1 MKPERAPRGKG
12 RLGWL
17 AALCLVLAAG
27 CAHYP
32 ENASWSQV
40 DPQQG
45 YRQPAEVAGQD
56 ELFIA
61 LAFSGGGTRAAAFSY
76 GALKKL
82 KATPLPGGQGRSVL
96 DEVDLISSVS
106 GGSFTAAYFGLFGQ
120 EKTMREFPAKFL
132 HQNYELT
139 MGQTIFNPYYFF
151 SLMSPWFDRSDM
163 AAELYGEQ
171 IFEHKTF
178 AALIQ
183 GGSHPFIAL
192 NATNMYTGCRFTF
205 TQNYF
210 DFLCSRLDDFPVAR
224 AVAASSAFPILLSP
238 ITLKN
243 YPQCHFDIP
252 DEVKFGLRDWDLNRE
267 RYFWA
272 QSQAIYRDDYEQHHY
287 LHLVD
292 GGLADNL
299 GLDYILASLARG
311 ALYDRLPKIK
321 RLVVITVN
329 SQVNPPQGI
338 DLESDPPGA
347 LEVAFKTG
355 TVSLENLTLERSL
368 KTRERLSELLR
379 IRLAETGAKGEQGG
393 VRLPKTYYIELN
405 LADEKDQK
413 RRKALMAVPT
423 SFHLDPDQV
432 QMMVEEAA
440 RLLEN
445 NDSWRKLLSELAG
458 PSPDI

>member
-1 MKPERAPRGKG
+1 M
-12 RLGWL
+12 
-17 AALCLVLAAG
+17 
-27 CAHYP
+27 
-32 ENASWSQV
+32 
-40 DPQQG
+40 
-45 YRQPAEVAGQD
+45 VAGQD

-82 KATPLPGGQGRSVL
+82 AATPLPGQSDKSIL

-120 EKTMREFPAKFL
+120 EKTLREFPAKFL

-139 MGQTIFNPYYFF
+139 MAQTIFNPYYFF

-163 AAELYGEQ
+163 AAELYGKNIYEDKK
-171 IFEHKTF
+171 FSD
-178 AALIQ
+178 LIKR
-183 GGSHPFIAL
+183 GSHPFIAL
-192 NATNMYTGCRFTF
+192 NATNMYTGYRFTF

-210 DFLCSRLDDFPVAR
+210 DFLCSRIDDFPVAR
-224 AVAASSAFPILLSP
+224 AVAASSAFPILLTP

-243 YPQCHFDIP
+243 YPQCSFNMPI
-252 DEVKFGLRDWDLNRE
+252 EVAMGLKDWNLNRE
-267 RYFWA
+267 RYYWA
-272 QSQAIYRDDYEQHHY
+272 NSQAIYRNDYDQHHY

-338 DLESDPPGA
+338 DLESDPPGT

-355 TVSLENLTLERSL
+355 TVSMENLTLERSQ
-368 KTRERLSELLR
+368 KTRERLAELLKK
-379 IRLAETGAKGEQGG
+379 RLQETGAKGVQGG
-393 VRLPKTYYIELN
+393 ARLPKTYYIELN
-405 LADEKDQK
+405 LGDETDPERLKK
-413 RRKALMAVPT
+413 LMAIPT
-423 SFHLDPDQV
+423 SFHLKPSQV
-432 QMMVEEAA
+432 EMMIHEAA
-440 RLLEN
+440 SLLEKN
-445 NDSWRKLLSELAG
+445 RSWHKLLSDLGA
-458 PSPDI
+458 SP